1 MRPDDFF
8 IEADED
14 GLQPRRLNYDLVDRL
29 RTRPDPSMDDLA
41 VAVGLAQLADD
52 ELVCYGTEGNET
64 LTNPQIALVIRALT
78 AVLKRLGVDFVP
90 PWRDFSTF
98 KNYWLRNGARGSWQ
112 ARRDLLSQQFEPLHA
127 RLAAMEDQALES
139 NLVQPISPR
148 LDTGWPKVDQEIRE
162 LRRRFASAS
171 TPQDYRAIGTHCVGV
186 LEALGMTVYD
196 PAKHLRGGE
205 TVPPPDKTKQR
216 IGRFIEDALA
226 GQRNEDLRGLM
237 IKAVELAQHVKHSQ
251 TSKRR
256 EAGVAGDSVILLANI
271 LRRIAEEPSP

>member
-1 MRPDDFF
+1 
-8 IEADED
+8 
-14 GLQPRRLNYDLVDRL
+14 
-29 RTRPDPSMDDLA
+29 
-41 VAVGLAQLADD
+41 
-52 ELVCYGTEGNET
+52 
-64 LTNPQIALVIRALT
+64 
-78 AVLKRLGVDFVP
+78 
-90 PWRDFSTF
+90 
-98 KNYWLRNGARGSWQ
+98 
-112 ARRDLLSQQFEPLHA
+112 
-127 RLAAMEDQALES
+127 MEDQALES